1 MTAMRDIPL
10 LLCDKVSTLRD
21 RTRLT
26 ALIGIIVFEGTKMMP
41 VKCRKSFTSNQ
52 LEGVKKN

>member
-10 LLCDKVSTLRD
+10 LLCDKVNTLRD

-26 ALIGIIVFEGTKMMP
+26 ALIGIIVFEGTK
-41 VKCRKSFTSNQ
+41 
-52 LEGVKKN
+52 